1 MADVVHWHSRR
12 IAACV
17 FMLIAGEE
25 TESAGEIERF
35 GRNCIDEAVS
45 PLALPF
51 FCLIFVSL
59 YAADETPHRSGQ
71 F

>member
-17 FMLIAGEE
+17 AGEE

-35 GRNCIDEAVS
+35 WTKPYIIYI
-45 PLALPF
+45 F
-51 FCLIFVSL
+51 FVSL
-59 YAADETPHRSGQ
+59 YAADETSHRSGQ

>member
-1 MADVVHWHSRR
+1 
-12 IAACV
+12 
-17 FMLIAGEE
+17 MLIAGEE

-51 FCLIFVSL
+51 FFACFLCLCMLQTKRPTDQDNFEL
-59 YAADETPHRSGQ
+59 PR
-71 F
+71 